1 MSNSFGLQAEYI
13 EEHVADHAVHSMLD
27 AYKCECQKQKH
38 KNDFDQREQTFN
50 LLLDSQQVFTDAC
63 LAFICLLLQLLQL
76 IT

>member
-38 KNDFDQREQTFN
+38 KDKPDHPQHLPN
-50 LLLDSQQVFTDAC
+50 LPVDYIHLRKRVHSVLLC
-63 LAFICLLLQLLQL
+63 R
-76 IT
+76 